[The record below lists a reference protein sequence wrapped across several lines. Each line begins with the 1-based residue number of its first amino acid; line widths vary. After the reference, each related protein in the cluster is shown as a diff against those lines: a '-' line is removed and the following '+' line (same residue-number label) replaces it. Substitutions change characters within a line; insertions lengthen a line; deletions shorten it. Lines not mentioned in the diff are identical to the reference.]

1 MRDIFVV
8 FRSAA
13 DADKIKRILMRRG
26 FNVILACSSGA
37 RVLAEINELSNGI
50 VVCGYRMSDISYGEL
65 ASSVP
70 PSFRVLL
77 ASARQNVDEAE
88 LLENTVYL
96 PMPLKVNDLVS
107 TLETMLSDMHRQ
119 RRKARTEHKPR
130 SDEEKKIINQAK
142 DILMERNHMT
152 EPEAHH
158 YLQKCAMDSGTN
170 IVETA
175 EMILTLQAY
184 HV

>member
-1 MRDIFVV
+1 M
-8 FRSAA
+8 
-13 DADKIKRILMRRG
+13 
-26 FNVILACSSGA
+26 ILACSSGA
-37 RVLAEINELSNGI
+37 RVLSEIDELSNGI
-50 VVCGYRMSDISYGEL
+50 VVSGYRLSDISYQEL
-65 ASSVP
+65 AASIP

-77 ASARQNVDEAE
+77 ASARKNVDEAE

-107 TLETMLSDMHRQ
+107 TLETMLSEMHRQ
-119 RRKARTEHKPR
+119 RRKARAEHKPR
-130 SDEEKKIINQAK
+130 SEEEKKIINQAK

-170 IVETA
+170 MVETA
-175 EMILTLQAY
+175 EMVLTLQSY
-184 HV
+184 HA